1 MTVNHDVTGSSPVG
15 GAKTRCNKIGVD
27 DAEGPPVPMPNT
39 EVKLSSADDSGLVTV
54 CENRKMP
61 ISAASFFII
70 QQYIANEGRYELLF
84 FYTLMILN

>member
-1 MTVNHDVTGSSPVG
+1 
-15 GAKTRCNKIGVD
+15 
-27 DAEGPPVPMPNT
+27 MPNT

-61 ISAASFFII
+61 ISAASFFVI

>member
-61 ISAASFFII
+61 ISAASFFDI